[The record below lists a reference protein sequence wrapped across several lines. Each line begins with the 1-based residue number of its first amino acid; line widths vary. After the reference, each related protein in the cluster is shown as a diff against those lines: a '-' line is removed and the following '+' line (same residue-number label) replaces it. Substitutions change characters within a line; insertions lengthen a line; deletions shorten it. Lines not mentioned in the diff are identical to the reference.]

1 MGDGEV
7 EVVNVVL
14 GMPHLAFV
22 EIAQGVAHGTGGV
35 GSEVAFGRIE
45 MPGRM
50 GECLLGRQFDL
61 GMGQAGDVI
70 ELPGDFGR
78 KGKELVYPCFH
89 ACANLSGK
97 AMAKQVR

>member
-1 MGDGEV
+1 MDSSYSRSV
-7 EVVNVVL
+7 
-14 GMPHLAFV
+14 A
-22 EIAQGVAHGTGGV
+22 IAAP

-45 MPGRM
+45 KPRRM

-70 ELPGDFGR
+70 ELPGDVGR
-78 KGKELVYPCFH
+78 EGKEFIHPHFH